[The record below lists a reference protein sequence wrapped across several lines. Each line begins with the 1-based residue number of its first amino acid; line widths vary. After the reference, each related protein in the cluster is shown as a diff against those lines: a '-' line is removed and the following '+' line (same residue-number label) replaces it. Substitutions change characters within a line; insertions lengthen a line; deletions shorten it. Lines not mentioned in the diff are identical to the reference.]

1 MKESYFDPD
10 LEPEDSAL
18 PEVNAIPANELDTPS
33 DTAAAKEVPAAAK
46 WGLWGYDL
54 KTLLLAGAA
63 VIALL
68 AYAFWPDEPPARALI
83 PDSPASAQQEAKT
96 EQDLH
101 TSGKQD
107 EELNSASP
115 DGIPEPM
122 PSRSLAEDPD
132 RELIGLTG
140 SVDNKEVSELKEY
153 GEANRQAITLLNDRV
168 KDSEKRLADIEAKLN
183 TLSTKQALAPQKA
196 PTSTTAHRV
205 KNVSTAGSSG
215 LKGWRINTVY
225 PGMAWI
231 THNGSTW
238 SVQPGDKV
246 NGLTIRSIDAERRI
260 VVTSKGVIRQG
271 D

>member
-1 MKESYFDPD
+1 MKDSFFDPD
-10 LEPEDSAL
+10 LEPEASAL
-18 PEVNAIPANELDTPS
+18 PEVNAIPANEVESPS
-33 DTAAAKEVPAAAK
+33 DTVPAKETPAAPK

-68 AYAFWPDEPPARALI
+68 AYAFWPDEPPARTLI
-83 PDSPASAQQEAKT
+83 PDPPALAQQEVNT
-96 EQDLH
+96 GQNL
-101 TSGKQD
+101 SLPGKQD
-107 EELNSASP
+107 GELNSAAP
-115 DGIPEPM
+115 DELTEPM
-122 PSRSLAEDPD
+122 LSQSLTDHSD
-132 RELIGLTG
+132 RELIGAPG
-140 SVDNKEVSELKEY
+140 SFDNKDVSELKEY

-168 KDSEKRLADIEAKLN
+168 TNSEKRLADIEAKLN
-183 TLSTKQALAPQKA
+183 TLSTKQASAPLKGS
-196 PTSTTAHRV
+196 PTTTVHRV
-205 KNVSTAGSSG
+205 KNVSAVGNSG

-238 SVQPGDKV
+238 SVQPGDQV

>member
-1 MKESYFDPD
+1 MKDSFFDPD

-18 PEVNAIPANELDTPS
+18 PEVNAVPENEREPQS
-33 DTAAAKEVPAAAK
+33 DKAPAKEVPAAPK

-83 PDSPASAQQEAKT
+83 PDPPSPSQQEVNT
-96 EQDLH
+96 GQNLN
-101 TSGKQD
+101 SPGKQD
-107 EELNSASP
+107 GELNSATP
-115 DGIPEPM
+115 DELTEPM
-122 PSRSLAEDPD
+122 PSQPLPEDSD
-132 RELIGLTG
+132 RELTGTTG
-140 SVDNKEVSELKEY
+140 SFDNKKVSELKEY

-168 KDSEKRLADIEAKLN
+168 RDSEKRLADIEAKLN
-183 TLSTKQALAPQKA
+183 SLSTKQAASPQKGTA
-196 PTSTTAHRV
+196 TTTARRV
-205 KNVSTAGSSG
+205 KNVSAAGSSG

-238 SVQPGDKV
+238 SVQPGDQV

>member
-1 MKESYFDPD
+1 MKDSFFDPD
-10 LEPEDSAL
+10 LEPEASAL
-18 PEVNAIPANELDTPS
+18 PEVNAIPANELETQS
-33 DTAAAKEVPAAAK
+33 DTAPAKEAPAAPK

-83 PDSPASAQQEAKT
+83 PDSPTPAQQEVKT
-96 EQDLH
+96 GKDLN
-101 TSGKQD
+101 SPGKQD
-107 EELNSASP
+107 SDLNSAAP
-115 DGIPEPM
+115 DELTEPM
-122 PSRSLAEDPD
+122 PSQSLTEDTD
-132 RELIGLTG
+132 RELIGATG
-140 SVDNKEVSELKEY
+140 SFDNKKVSELQEY

-168 KDSEKRLADIEAKLN
+168 RDSEKRLADIEAKLN
-183 TLSTKQALAPQKA
+183 TLSTKQASAPQKGS
-196 PTSTTAHRV
+196 TTTTAHRV
-205 KNVSTAGSSG
+205 KNVSAAGNSG

-238 SVQPGDKV
+238 SVQPGDQV

>member
-1 MKESYFDPD
+1 MKDSFFDPD
-10 LEPEDSAL
+10 LVPEDSAL
-18 PEVNAIPANELDTPS
+18 PEVNAVPENEREPQS
-33 DTAAAKEVPAAAK
+33 DKAPAKEAPAAPK

-83 PDSPASAQQEAKT
+83 PDASTPAQQEVNTGQELNAP
-96 EQDLH
+96 
-101 TSGKQD
+101 GKQD
-107 EELNSASP
+107 SDLNSAAP
-115 DGIPEPM
+115 DELTEPM
-122 PSRSLAEDPD
+122 PSQPQPEDTD
-132 RELIGLTG
+132 RELTGTTG
-140 SVDNKEVSELKEY
+140 SFDNKKVSELKEY

-168 KDSEKRLADIEAKLN
+168 RDSEKRLADIEAKLN
-183 TLSTKQALAPQKA
+183 SLSTKQASAPQKG
-196 PTSTTAHRV
+196 TTTTTAHRV
-205 KNVSTAGSSG
+205 KNVSAAGNSG

-238 SVQPGDKV
+238 SVQPGDQV